1 MCNCKISSEILLRLF
16 EYKDGDLIWRVN
28 TGKKNKIGFIAGC
41 EKGNGYISIG
51 IFGRKY
57 LAHRI
62 VWIMH
67 NGDIPPNMEVDHIN
81 HNRADNRIENLRLV
95 TRLENNMNKSVQINN
110 SSGVTGVTF
119 CKQTGKWR
127 AQIQINGKN
136 VSLGRY
142 ESIHEAETARKTAQ
156 KDFSFHKN
164 HGV

>member
-1 MCNCKISSEILLRLF
+1 MRNREISSEILLSQLR
-16 EYKDGDLIWRVN
+16 YNDGILYWKEWRR
-28 TGKKNKIGFIAGC
+28 
-41 EKGNGYISIG
+41 
-51 IFGRKY
+51 GRKRSLEAGTVNSKGY
-57 LAHRI
+57 VKLTVDGVQIYAHRV

-142 ESIHEAETARKTAQ
+142 ESIHEAETARKTVQ